1 MFIGCSSLKEL
12 DLSNFNTKKVT
23 KMESM
28 FKQCSSMEEI
38 NVSSFTIKRGTLVNE
53 MFIDFSFELKKK
65 VRAQLKKISEKAFH

>member
-1 MFIGCSSLKEL
+1 
-12 DLSNFNTKKVT
+12 
-23 KMESM
+23 MESM

-38 NVSSFTIKRGTLVNE
+38 NVSSFTIKRGTSVNE